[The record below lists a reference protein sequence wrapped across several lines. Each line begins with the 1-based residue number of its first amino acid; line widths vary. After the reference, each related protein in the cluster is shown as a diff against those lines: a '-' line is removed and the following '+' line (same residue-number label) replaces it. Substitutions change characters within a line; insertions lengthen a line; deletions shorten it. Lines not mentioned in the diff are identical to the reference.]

1 MVFIGIVG
9 LPFSGRHRAMRILLK
24 EHEFRFISL
33 CYKGYIKVE
42 ESRECTRNSNS
53 LSDEHECFYSESINT
68 KEFILPEKMFNTPED
83 LIGFVLENYQDK
95 WVTII
100 GGPATGYINI
110 PTMATIE
117 QEHKLYSLRPFYLSM
132 GVDTTN
138 NVRISRAIDI
148 HDANFDYTGIH
159 GKSLASR
166 CYQLASV
173 IVSFGMSELHDK
185 LHVYKSEYFITDETD
200 SNDHSALNNNYNCH
214 DDELAENIRT
224 EVMQKLSYLLRPPWD
239 VYFIQLCILASHR
252 SNCMKRRVGAV
263 LVSSKS
269 HRIISTGYNGTPLG
283 MKNCNEGGCPRCNDP
298 RTKQGADLSIC
309 ICLHAEENVLLE
321 AGRERIQ
328 KQMQHRYDSQKYR
341 IESDHYNETD
351 DSEYAILYC
360 TTCPCIGC
368 AKKIIQCGIR
378 EVVYLEDYHFDAQV
392 SELFKLAQVK
402 CRRIDPGLLPRK
414 LLA

>member
-33 CYKGYIKVE
+33 RYKGYIKVE
-42 ESRECTRNSNS
+42 GSEEYKNSNS
-53 LSDEHECFYSESINT
+53 LSEEHERFYPKSINI
-68 KEFILPEKMFNTPED
+68 KEFILPEKVFDTSEE
-83 LIGFVLENYQDK
+83 LIEFVLENYQDK

-100 GGPATGYINI
+100 GGPATRYANV
-110 PTMATIE
+110 PTIATIE
-117 QEHKLYSLRPFYLSM
+117 QEHKLYSLRPFYLAV
-132 GVDTTN
+132 GVDTTSN
-138 NVRISRAIDI
+138 IRTSRAMNI
-148 HDANFDYTGIH
+148 HDSNFEYTRIH
-159 GKSLASR
+159 GASLVNR

-173 IVSFGMSELHDK
+173 IVSFGMPELHDK
-185 LHVYKSEYFITDETD
+185 PRAYKSEYFITDEIV
-200 SNDHSALNNNYNCH
+200 SNDCSALDNNYNCY

-224 EVMQKLSYLLRPPWD
+224 EVIQKLSYLLRPPWD

-298 RTKQGADLSIC
+298 RTKQGTNLSIC

-328 KQMQHRYDSQKYR
+328 KQIQSRSDSQKYLTKG
-341 IESDHYNETD
+341 DHYNENN

-360 TTCPCIGC
+360 TTCPCISC

-378 EVVYLEDYHFDAQV
+378 EVVYLEDYHFDVQV
-392 SELFKLAQVK
+392 GELFKLAQVK
-402 CRRIDPGLLPRK
+402 CRRIDSTLFPRK
-414 LLA
+414 LLT